1 MAPRRR
7 AQAVYRCACPA
18 PSCPFLFGL
27 LLDGCS
33 SDDEEALQDVPMII
47 PFEDLPQLEAAGLI
61 SHSSVLQTRA
71 AARSHWRLKHDPDLI
86 PDVLAAERRKRTA
99 EEKRVGAL

>member
-1 MAPRRR
+1 MLCVPGPARF
-7 AQAVYRCACPA
+7 AVPA
-18 PSCPFLFGL
+18 KSIDTQELFTGE
-27 LLDGCS
+27 DGAEG

-61 SHSSVLQTRA
+61 SHSSVLQTKA
-71 AARSHWRLKHDPDLI
+71 AARSHWKLKHDPDLV